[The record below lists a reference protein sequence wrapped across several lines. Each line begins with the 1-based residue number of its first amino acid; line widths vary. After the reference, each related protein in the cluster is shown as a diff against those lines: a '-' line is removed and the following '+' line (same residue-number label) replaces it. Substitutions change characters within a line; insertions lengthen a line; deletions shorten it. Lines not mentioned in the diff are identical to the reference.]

1 MKNKTQINNIL
12 SNQLDIDAKLPMAT
26 YVIYNNKDMKHL
38 QHEVERVKN
47 LLLKKELYGKI

>member
-1 MKNKTQINNIL
+1 MKNKTQI
-12 SNQLDIDAKLPMAT
+12 IDAKLPMAT